1 MKSVEN
7 VMRRIVLIVILLSL
21 SSRGVAAQD
30 LENLQ
35 IHGFATQGFLFSS
48 QNNYLTMKSSS
59 GSLQW
64 TEGAISVNDGV
75 SEKLR
80 IGIQLH
86 MYQVGEFG
94 GPNVVVDWAS
104 GDYKAS
110 DQFGVRFGKI
120 KTPAGL
126 FNDSQDV
133 DSLFLWILLPQAMY
147 PVDNRDYEL
156 AELGGEL
163 YGRLPLTESWGRLQ
177 YAVHVGNSTLDANGG
192 YVEQL
197 AQVGLTF
204 PDPPSGSVYGGDV
217 RWVLPKIGLSLGAS
231 ALNDTLDGAGPEGSV
246 HMPSSLT
253 QAYSAQ
259 WDHGRLHAA
268 AEYWRTPIYIV
279 LNTPLGIM
287 TELFDQRSWYPMVRY
302 ELTKKLQVGSYYSHY
317 VNGAADMSQPENYS
331 RDWVASGRYDF
342 NSYFYG
348 KLEGHFLHGTALGY
362 YTSSNP
368 NGLKPN
374 ANMLAA
380 RIGFT
385 F

>member
-1 MKSVEN
+1 
-7 VMRRIVLIVILLSL
+7 MRRVRFIAVLISL
-21 SSRGVAAQD
+21 SSVVVVAQD
-30 LENLQ
+30 LDNIQ

-48 QNNYLTMKSSS
+48 QNNYLSMKSSS
-59 GSLQW
+59 GSLRW
-64 TEGAISVNDGV
+64 TEGAVSVNDSV

-80 IGIQLH
+80 VGIQLH
-86 MYQVGEFG
+86 MYQTGEFG

-104 GDYKAS
+104 GDYKGS
-110 DQFGVRFGKI
+110 EQFGLRFGKI

-163 YGRLPLTESWGRLQ
+163 YGRLPLNDRWGRAQ
-177 YAVHVGNSTLDANGG
+177 YAVHDGSSTLDATGG

-197 AQVGLTF
+197 AEVGLTF
-204 PDPPSGSVYGGDV
+204 PDTPSGSVYGGDV
-217 RWVLPKIGLSLGAS
+217 RWALPKIGLSLGAS
-231 ALNDTLDGAGPEGSV
+231 ALNDTLDGNGPQGSV
-246 HMPSSLT
+246 HMPESLT
-253 QAYSAQ
+253 QAYSIQ
-259 WDHGRLHAA
+259 WDRGRLHLA
-268 AEYWRTPIYIV
+268 AEYWRTPFYLV
-279 LNTPLGIM
+279 LNTPMGTM
-287 TELFDQRSWYPMVRY
+287 TDLIDQRSWYPMVRY
-302 ELTKKLQVGSYYSHY
+302 ELSKRLQIGGYYSHY
-317 VNGAADMSQPENYS
+317 VDKAADTSQPENYS
-331 RDWVASGRYDF
+331 KDWVVSGRYDF

-348 KLEGHFLHGTALGY
+348 KVEGHFLHGTGLGY

-368 NGLKPN
+368 NGLKPD